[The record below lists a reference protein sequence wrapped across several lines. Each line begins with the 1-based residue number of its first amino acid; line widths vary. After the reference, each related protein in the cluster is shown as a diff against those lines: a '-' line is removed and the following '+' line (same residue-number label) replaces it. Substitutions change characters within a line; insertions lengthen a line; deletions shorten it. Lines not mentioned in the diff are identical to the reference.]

1 MRFVSFLSLSNFSRF
16 YSKSPVSRVVCK
28 SIYHSSHYSI
38 SSEVANASPCSLR
51 VCKSSLSLPLLR
63 HRSGQYCLSSTSRFS
78 KVDQD
83 SDADFKPKIKKPVT
97 AGIQDVIK
105 QQVDNA
111 DVVLYMKGSPSS
123 PMCGFSF
130 KVVQILNSLGVEYQ
144 AYNVLA
150 DETLRQGIKD
160 FSNWPTIPQLYVKGE
175 FVGGCDIIE
184 NMYRSGELQAL
195 LSSYS
200 RNTQSS

>member
-1 MRFVSFLSLSNFSRF
+1 MFLSLSNFSKLRSTPSF
-16 YSKSPVSRVVCK
+16 SRAVSKSLHHYAPFCLSSKVLNPSR
-28 SIYHSSHYSI
+28 H
-38 SSEVANASPCSLR
+38 
-51 VCKSSLSLPLLR
+51 LSLYSQKSYLGSSSWR
-63 HRSGQYCLSSTSRFS
+63 RWSWHNNFSSTSRFS

-83 SDADFKPKIKKPVT
+83 SDADFQPKIKKPVT
-97 AGIQDVIK
+97 SSIHDVIK

-144 AYNVLA
+144 TYNVLA